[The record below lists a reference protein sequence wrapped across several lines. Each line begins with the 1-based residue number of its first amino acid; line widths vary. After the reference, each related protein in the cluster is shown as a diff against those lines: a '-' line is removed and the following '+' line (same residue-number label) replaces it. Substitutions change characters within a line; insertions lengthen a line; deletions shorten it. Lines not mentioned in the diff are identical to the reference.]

1 MEDSPIYTPGE
12 IGATIAPALDNLRA
26 FSNVMESRGV
36 SLRAMINFH
45 LSFNATCAILV
56 IKLSEIPD
64 AILLS
69 VEIEQGIIIS
79 ESK

>member
-36 SLRAMINFH
+36 SLRAMINF
-45 LSFNATCAILV
+45 LSPLMQLV
-56 IKLSEIPD
+56 PSL
-64 AILLS
+64 
-69 VEIEQGIIIS
+69 
-79 ESK
+79 